1 MDNGIYPGSN
11 RGEAKLMLY
20 NRKIYNGDR
29 TDFFTILEIIYRHYD
44 YKKGSYSMSKFME
57 DDSQRSK
64 DHRRRL
70 YNLVQQIQDWRDR
83 EKIKGES
90 EYIVKKFIKNYYES
104 EVE

>member
-1 MDNGIYPGSN
+1 
-11 RGEAKLMLY
+11 MLY

-29 TDFFTILEIIYRHYD
+29 SDFFTILELIYRHYD
-44 YKKGSYSMSKFME
+44 YKKGQYSMSKFME

-70 YNLVQQIQDWRDR
+70 YNFAQQIQDWAER
-83 EKIKGES
+83 ENLKGES
-90 EYIVKKFIKNYYES
+90 EYLVTKFIRSYYEK